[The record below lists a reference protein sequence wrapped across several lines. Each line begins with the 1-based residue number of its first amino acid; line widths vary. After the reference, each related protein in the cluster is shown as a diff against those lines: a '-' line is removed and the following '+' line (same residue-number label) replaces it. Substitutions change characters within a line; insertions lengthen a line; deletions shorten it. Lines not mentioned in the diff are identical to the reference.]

1 MNYSCEEE
9 YNEAMGGQAEA
20 EMMAQQAQEIYEEV
34 ARLEEQ
40 KQEIQNKIDELLGQ
54 LP

>member
-9 YNEAMGGQAEA
+9 YNEAMSGQAEA

-34 ARLEEQ
+34 NKLEEQ

>member
-9 YNEAMGGQAEA
+9 YNDSMAGQHES

-34 ARLEEQ
+34 NKLEEQ
-40 KQEIQNKIDELLGQ
+40 KQEIQNKIDSLLGQ

>member
-20 EMMAQQAQEIYEEV
+20 EMMAQQAKEIFEEV
-34 ARLEEQ
+34 NKLEAQ
-40 KQEIQNKIDELLGQ
+40 KQEIQDKIDSLLGQ

>member
-9 YNEAMGGQAEA
+9 YNEAMSGQAEA
-20 EMMAQQAQEIYEEV
+20 EMMAQQAQDIYEEV
-34 ARLEEQ
+34 NCLQEQ
-40 KQEIQNKIDELLGQ
+40 KQEIQNKINKLLGQ